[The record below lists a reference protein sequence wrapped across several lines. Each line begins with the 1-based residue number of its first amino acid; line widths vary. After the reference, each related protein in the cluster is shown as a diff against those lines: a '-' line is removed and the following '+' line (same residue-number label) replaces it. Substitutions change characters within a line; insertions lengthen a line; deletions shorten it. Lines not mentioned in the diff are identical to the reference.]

1 MNASEKIQQNRDHIL
16 RVLSASGSRLHSG
29 EISSLL
35 QARTIHLNA
44 RTIRLYLAEM
54 QKEGLVDASGRKGC
68 LITEAGEKQIKA
80 KKITEHIGY
89 MSAHIDRLTWLM
101 DYSFQ
106 YPQGNVVVNLS
117 IIPLEVM
124 QSHISAFLEVFRQ
137 GYAMGE
143 LIGFL
148 KEEEIYQGME
158 IPKNHIGIL
167 TVCSITLN
175 RILLNE
181 GIPVRSLFSGLLE
194 LENKQPRAISELISY
209 SATSINPLQ
218 LFIQAGMSDYLG
230 AITTGTGRIGI
241 GFREAPAESYE
252 HLKKLQTLSKKK
264 HMGAFMEIG
273 PPNAPLYN
281 VPVSPGYC
289 GIIVV
294 GGLNPA
300 AVFYEKGE
308 KIFSKATAGLYPA
321 KDLFHY
327 SELRNLLETK

>member
-16 RVLSASGSRLHSG
+16 SILATSNSRLHSG
-29 EISSLL
+29 EISDLL
-35 QARTIHLNA
+35 KVRSINLNP

-54 QKEGLVDASGRKGC
+54 QKDGFVDVSGRKGS
-68 LITEAGEKQIKA
+68 LVTETGKKQIRGT
-80 KKITEHIGY
+80 KITEHIGY
-89 MSAHIDRLTWLM
+89 MNAHIDRLTWLM

-106 YPQGNVVVNLS
+106 STLGKVVVNLS
-117 IIPLEVM
+117 VIPREVM
-124 QSHISAFLEVFRQ
+124 LRHISPFLEVFKQ

-143 LIGFL
+143 LIGYL
-148 KEEEIYQGME
+148 KPGEVFEGME
-158 IPKNHIGIL
+158 IPKKQIGIL
-167 TVCSITLN
+167 TVCSVTLN

-194 LENKQPRAISELISY
+194 LKNKKPHMISELISY
-209 SATSINPLQ
+209 AATSINPLQ

-230 AITTGTGRIGI
+230 AISTGTGRIGI
-241 GFREAPAESYE
+241 GFREVPAESYE
-252 HLKKLQTLSKKK
+252 QLKKLQSLSKKK
-264 HMGAFMEIG
+264 NMGAFMEIG

-281 VPVSPGYC
+281 VAVSPGYC

-294 GGLNPA
+294 GGLNPV

-308 KIFSKATAGLYPA
+308 KIFSKATAGLYPV

-327 SELRNLLETK
+327 SKLKKRLEAK